1 MNVRPK
7 NIVVIGGATGI
18 GLATV
23 KLLLQNNV
31 EHVIIASRNP
41 SKLHNVQKEI
51 NDERVLVEAFDIS
64 LVGKHNEFI
73 EKINSRINTYV
84 DGVIISS
91 GLNFDGGNWK
101 GFNISETDYDR
112 IMDTNLKGVFFLIRN
127 CANYMHARKIK
138 GNICVVSSISAHRDM
153 LSVYQ
158 ISKNAISGIVHAYG
172 KYLCERGII
181 LNGVEPGTTE
191 GGMLGGLGKYTDGIR
206 SGKPWND
213 NSIRR
218 VIRPE
223 EIAEIICF
231 LISDLGE
238 VMSGTC
244 LLAGGDAKQFHGR

>member
-91 GLNFDGGNWK
+91 GLNFDGGN
-101 GFNISETDYDR
+101 
-112 IMDTNLKGVFFLIRN
+112 
-127 CANYMHARKIK
+127 C
-138 GNICVVSSISAHRDM
+138 
-153 LSVYQ
+153 
-158 ISKNAISGIVHAYG
+158 
-172 KYLCERGII
+172 
-181 LNGVEPGTTE
+181 
-191 GGMLGGLGKYTDGIR
+191 
-206 SGKPWND
+206 
-213 NSIRR
+213 
-218 VIRPE
+218 
-223 EIAEIICF
+223 
-231 LISDLGE
+231 
-238 VMSGTC
+238 
-244 LLAGGDAKQFHGR
+244 